1 MKKFLK
7 ILLIAL
13 ACLNLA
19 NAKSLKVGT
28 NASFPPFEFVDKN
41 SQIVGFDM
49 DLLDAVSK
57 KVGFEY
63 EIVNMGFDG
72 LIPAL
77 KSGKIDMIA
86 AGMSATEQRRKA
98 ADFTKPYYSTENV
111 FLKKTDNDSIKSKDD
126 IKGKIVST
134 QLGTVQEIAMRELK
148 DIKVSTMKDP
158 FNVIMALKNGKVDV
172 VVFDSSVAYG
182 YLKENPDLAP
192 FHTEPDGS
200 DGFSF
205 AFNKG
210 KQDEL
215 INKFNNA
222 IEELKADGTY
232 DKILVK
238 YDLK

>member
-7 ILLIAL
+7 ILLVVL

-49 DLLDAVSK
+49 DLLDAISK

-77 KSGKIDMIA
+77 KSGKIDMVA

-98 ADFTKPYYSTENV
+98 ADFTNPYYSTENV
-111 FLKKTDNDSIKSKDD
+111 FLKKADNDSIKSKED

-172 VVFDSSVAYG
+172 AVFDSSVAYG
-182 YLKENPDLAP
+182 YLKQNPDLVA
-192 FHTEPDGS
+192 FHTEDDGS

-205 AFNKG
+205 AFDKG
-210 KQDEL
+210 KHSEL
-215 INKFNNA
+215 LAKFNQA
-222 IEELKADGTY
+222 IDELKADGIY
-232 DKILVK
+232 DKILEK
-238 YDLK
+238 YELK

>member
-7 ILLIAL
+7 ILLVVL
-13 ACLNLA
+13 ACLNLV

-49 DLLDAVSK
+49 DLLDAISK

-77 KSGKIDMIA
+77 KSGKIDMVA

-98 ADFTKPYYSTENV
+98 ADFTNPYYSTENV
-111 FLKKTDNDSIKSKDD
+111 FLKKVDNDSIKSKED

-172 VVFDSSVAYG
+172 AVFDSSVAYG
-182 YLKENPDLAP
+182 YLKQNPDLVA
-192 FHTEPDGS
+192 FHTEDDGS

-205 AFNKG
+205 AFDKG
-210 KQDEL
+210 KHSEL
-215 INKFNNA
+215 LAKFNQA
-222 IEELKADGTY
+222 IDELKADGIY
-232 DKILVK
+232 DKILEK
-238 YDLK
+238 YELK

>member
-182 YLKENPDLAP
+182 YLKENPDLVP

>member
-7 ILLIAL
+7 ILLVVL

-49 DLLDAVSK
+49 DLLDAISK

-77 KSGKIDMIA
+77 KSGKIDMVA

-98 ADFTKPYYSTENV
+98 ADFTNPYYSTENV
-111 FLKKTDNDSIKSKDD
+111 FLKKADNDSIKSKED

-134 QLGTVQEIAMRELK
+134 QLGTVQEIAIRELK

-172 VVFDSSVAYG
+172 AVFDSSVAYG
-182 YLKENPDLAP
+182 YLKENPDLVA

>member
-1 MKKFLK
+1 M
-7 ILLIAL
+7 
-13 ACLNLA
+13 
-19 NAKSLKVGT
+19 V
-28 NASFPPFEFVDKN
+28 
-41 SQIVGFDM
+41 
-49 DLLDAVSK
+49 
-57 KVGFEY
+57 
-63 EIVNMGFDG
+63 
-72 LIPAL
+72 
-77 KSGKIDMIA
+77 A

-98 ADFTKPYYSTENV
+98 ADFTNPYYSTENV
-111 FLKKTDNDSIKSKDD
+111 FLKRANDESIKSKED

-158 FNVIMALKNGKVDV
+158 FNVIIALKNGKVDV
-172 VVFDSSVAYG
+172 AVFDSSVAYG
-182 YLKENPDLAP
+182 YLKENPDLVP

>member
-172 VVFDSSVAYG
+172 AVFDSSVAYG
-182 YLKENPDLAP
+182 YLKENPDLVP

>member
-7 ILLIAL
+7 ILLVVL

-28 NASFPPFEFVDKN
+28 NASFPPFEFIDKN

-49 DLLDAVSK
+49 DLLDAISK

-77 KSGKIDMIA
+77 KSGKIDMVA

-111 FLKKTDNDSIKSKDD
+111 FLKKADNDSIKSKED

-172 VVFDSSVAYG
+172 AVFDSSVAYG
-182 YLKENPDLAP
+182 YLKENPDLVA

-232 DKILVK
+232 DKILEK

>member
-7 ILLIAL
+7 ILLVVL

-49 DLLDAVSK
+49 DLLDAISK

-77 KSGKIDMIA
+77 KSGKIDMVA

-98 ADFTKPYYSTENV
+98 ADFTNPYYSTENV
-111 FLKKTDNDSIKSKDD
+111 FLKKADNDSIKSKED

-134 QLGTVQEIAMRELK
+134 QLGTVQEIAIRELK

-172 VVFDSSVAYG
+172 AVFDSSVAYG

-210 KQDEL
+210 KHGDLIAKFNDAVDEL
-215 INKFNNA
+215 K
-222 IEELKADGTY
+222 EDGTY

>member
-7 ILLIAL
+7 FLLIML
-13 ACLNLA
+13 TCLNLA

-41 SQIVGFDM
+41 SQIIGFDM
-49 DLLDAVSK
+49 DLLDAISK
-57 KVGFEY
+57 KIGFEY
-63 EIVNMGFDG
+63 EIINMGFDG

-77 KSGKIDMIA
+77 KSGKIDMVA

-98 ADFTKPYYSTENV
+98 ADFTNSYYSTENV
-111 FLKKTDNDSIKSKDD
+111 FLKRVNDESIKSKED

-172 VVFDSSVAYG
+172 AVFDSSVAYG
-182 YLKENPDLAP
+182 YLKENPDLVA

>member
-7 ILLIAL
+7 FLLIML

-49 DLLDAVSK
+49 DLLDAISK
-57 KVGFEY
+57 KIGFEY
-63 EIVNMGFDG
+63 EIINMGFDG

-77 KSGKIDMIA
+77 KSGKIDMVA
-86 AGMSATEQRRKA
+86 AGMSATKQRRKA
-98 ADFTKPYYSTENV
+98 ADFTNSYYSTENV
-111 FLKKTDNDSIKSKDD
+111 FLKRANDESIKSKED

-172 VVFDSSVAYG
+172 AVFDSSVAYG
-182 YLKENPDLAP
+182 YLKENPDLVP

-210 KQDEL
+210 KHSDL
-215 INKFNNA
+215 IAKFNDA
-222 IEELKADGTY
+222 IDELKANGTY